1 MASTLRKC
9 MMIILFGLF
18 NITLKADTWVVDTT
32 GAEGDSLQVAI
43 NNAWQDPGIDTVL
56 VENGTYHLFIN
67 DTIGLIMHDS
77 VVLMSQNNALACTL
91 SGLKED
97 LSDTAY
103 HVIWINNIGYDTL
116 DCRAVIRGFSIMY
129 GNARGSSSHSEGGG
143 IYCRL
148 SSPTIDSCIISNNL
162 ALADGGGF
170 CISTSS
176 CPRISD
182 NTVENNSADGGGGL
196 YICWSSSP
204 GLLNNIIRNNSASR
218 GAGLYI
224 YNASAVFINNKIDDN
239 LATNVGG
246 GFCIHQSSPTL
257 TDNIITNNSANAAS
271 TFLGGGG
278 IWIGGS
284 SSPILTNNIIDNNST
299 NPGSGCG
306 GGICINTNSSPI
318 LTNNIITNNSA
329 YGGGGIYIYDGSS
342 PIINNNTISSNSAD
356 YGAGLGILRYSSVKL
371 NKCLMSMNVAGKGG
385 AIYDTSHS
393 IVVIDSSFIV
403 DNGNLQDT
411 MSGLAYL
418 TQDSDTFRISYSNIY
433 YNTCQP
439 DIEIYNLTSI
449 TIPVQYNF
457 WWYTDDDSI
466 SSLIYGPNNHA
477 NWFNDF
483 IPGVPGEPISIDSV
497 RNYTDTTYSVL
508 CDSIWQP
515 DTLYLRI
522 YGQDRNTSLQEA
534 AVAILESSI
543 YPQGIAVALMENDT
557 NSGIYQGKAYVL
569 NATANDTIRT
579 DDIYQRMKVA
589 STGDTITIYANTNP
603 GRFWNVVYKPLG
615 IAEQKAQ
622 PIYEMS
628 RNIPNPFSNCTMIKY
643 QMGKE
648 SRVTIKVFD
657 ITGSSVC
664 TLVDGPHK
672 PGCFEITWNG
682 ENDKGKKLP
691 AGVYFYVINTGEFKS
706 IHKTVIVR

>member
-1 MASTLRKC
+1 
-9 MMIILFGLF
+9 MITLFGLF

-43 NNAWQDPGIDTVL
+43 NNAWLDPGIDTVL
-56 VENGTYHLFIN
+56 VGNGTYHLFIN
-67 DTIGLIMHDS
+67 DTTGLIMHDS
-77 VVLMSQNNALACTL
+77 VVLMSQNGALVCTL

-116 DCRAVIRGFSIMY
+116 VCRAVIRGFSIMY

-162 ALADGGGF
+162 ALAHGGGF
-170 CISTSS
+170 CINTSS
-176 CPRISD
+176 YPRITD
-182 NTVENNSADGGGGL
+182 NTVENNSADGGGGI
-196 YICWSSSP
+196 YIYFASP
-204 GLLNNIIRNNSASR
+204 GLLNNIIGNNSASN

-224 YNASAVFINNKIDDN
+224 YGSPPVLVNNKIEDN
-239 LATNVGG
+239 QATNVGG
-246 GFCIHQSSPTL
+246 GLCIHQSSPTL

-278 IWIGGS
+278 IWIGVS
-284 SSPILTNNIIDNNST
+284 SSPILTNNIIENNST

-342 PIINNNTISSNSAD
+342 PVINNNTISSNLAD
-356 YGAGLGILRYSSVKL
+356 FGAGLGILRYSSVKL

-403 DNGNLQDT
+403 DNGNLQDN

-418 TQDSDTFRISYSNIY
+418 TQDSDTFRVSYSNIY
-433 YNTCQP
+433 YNTFQP
-439 DIEIYNLTSI
+439 DTEIYNLTSI

-457 WWYTDDDSI
+457 WWYTNDDSI
-466 SSLIYGPNNHA
+466 SALIYGPNNHA

-483 IPGVPGEPISIDSV
+483 IPGVPGEPISVDSV

-522 YGQDRNTSLQEA
+522 YGQDRNTSLREA
-534 AVAILESSI
+534 AVAILESSV
-543 YPQGIAVALMENDT
+543 YPQGIAVTLMENDT

-579 DDIYQRMKVA
+579 DDIYQRVKVA
-589 STGDTITIYANTNP
+589 STGDTITIYANINP

-622 PIYEMS
+622 PVYEMS
-628 RNIPNPFSNCTMIKY
+628 RNIPNPFSNYTVIKY

-657 ITGSSVC
+657 ITGSFLC
-664 TLVDGPHK
+664 TLVDGLHK
-672 PGCFEITWNG
+672 PDCFEIIWNG

-706 IHKTVIVR
+706 THKAVIVR

>member
-56 VENGTYHLFIN
+56 VGNGTYHLFIN

-77 VVLMSQNNALACTL
+77 VVLISQNGALACTL

-116 DCRAVIRGFSIMY
+116 VCRAVIRGFSIMY

-162 ALADGGGF
+162 ALAHGGGF

-176 CPRISD
+176 CPSITD
-182 NTVENNSADGGGGL
+182 NTVENNSADGGGGV
-196 YICWSSSP
+196 YIYFASP
-204 GLLNNIIRNNSASR
+204 GLLNNIIRNNSASN

-224 YNASAVFINNKIDDN
+224 SGPSPVLINNKIEDN

-246 GFCIHQSSPTL
+246 GFSIKQSSPTL
-257 TDNIITNNSANAAS
+257 TNNK
-271 TFLGGGG
+271 
-278 IWIGGS
+278 
-284 SSPILTNNIIDNNST
+284 
-299 NPGSGCG
+299 
-306 GGICINTNSSPI
+306 IN
-318 LTNNIITNNSA
+318 NNSA

-342 PIINNNTISSNSAD
+342 PIINNNMILSNLAD
-356 YGAGLGILRYSSVKL
+356 YGAGLGILQYSSVKL

-403 DNGNLQDT
+403 DNGNLQDN
-411 MSGLAYL
+411 MSGLVYL
-418 TQDSDTFRISYSNIY
+418 TPDSDTFSVSYSNVY

-439 DIEIYNLTSI
+439 DTEIYNLTSI

-466 SSLIYGPNNHA
+466 SALIYGPNIHA

-483 IPGVPGEPISIDSV
+483 IPGVPGEPISVDSV

-569 NATANDTIRT
+569 DATANDTIRT

-622 PIYEMS
+622 PIHEMS

-643 QMGKE
+643 QMRKE

-672 PGCFEITWNG
+672 TGCFEIIWNG
-682 ENDKGKKLP
+682 ENDKG
-691 AGVYFYVINTGEFKS
+691 ASS
-706 IHKTVIVR
+706 I